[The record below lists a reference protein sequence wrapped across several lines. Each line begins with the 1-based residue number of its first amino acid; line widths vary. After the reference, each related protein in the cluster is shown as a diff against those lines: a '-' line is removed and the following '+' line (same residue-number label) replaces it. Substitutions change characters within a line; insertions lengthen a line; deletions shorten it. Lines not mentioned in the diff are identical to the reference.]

1 MILQSKHTDLT
12 SGAHQITSVDFSAI
26 RRGRRPCS
34 VGVRL
39 RVCSRSRLT
48 SASKLLHTL
57 LITCFENKNHDKW
70 WASSSVFW
78 PPAPSPTTITGGKL
92 ITGWSSFHFKN
103 TDYWDHSV
111 TTAFH
116 SIIPSLSQNYACLSY
131 FLTGGSHTQA
141 RHIWLVGIYLFSIMH
156 NNIPVVCQVLFSEAS
171 WVKKNQMSML
181 IFLPVSGCLFTLWN
195 CSKFW

>member
-57 LITCFENKNHDKW
+57 LITCFENKNRDKW

-131 FLTGGSHTQA
+131 FLTGGGIIHKP
-141 RHIWLVGIYLFSIMH
+141 GIYGSL
-156 NNIPVVCQVLFSEAS
+156 V
-171 WVKKNQMSML
+171 
-181 IFLPVSGCLFTLWN
+181 FTY
-195 CSKFW
+195 SA